1 MNLHRPLH
9 VGLNAHL
16 LSGERSYRSAGVHQY
31 VRHLLRHLPEAGCR
45 VTAFL
50 GRDCLQ
56 PVGGCAVRCSHLP
69 TGRPYAR
76 VIWEQFVQPY
86 ALCRERVDLAHAP
99 VFVAPL
105 AASCPLVVTIH
116 DLSFL
121 RLPHVFHPAKRLYLN
136 VFTRASVRR
145 AQRIIAVSTHAAEET
160 ARLLGVQR
168 GRVDVIC
175 HGVDSEFH
183 PRSPEEVRAFRER
196 RGLPER
202 FLLFVGTLEPRKN
215 LVRLVEAFARLRE
228 PGLKLVLAGG
238 RGWSYEEILARVED
252 LELEEEVVLPGF
264 IPGDELPLWY
274 NAATLLVYPSLYEG
288 FGMPILES
296 LASGTVVLTSDRSS
310 LPEAA
315 GDGALLVDPYDVDA
329 IAEGMHQL
337 LTDELLRRELRRRGM
352 IHAARFSWAQMAIET
367 VGVYRRALSGED
379 RG

>member
-1 MNLHRPLH
+1 
-9 VGLNAHL
+9 
-16 LSGERSYRSAGVHQY
+16 
-31 VRHLLRHLPEAGCR
+31 
-45 VTAFL
+45 
-50 GRDCLQ
+50 
-56 PVGGCAVRCSHLP
+56 
-69 TGRPYAR
+69 
-76 VIWEQFVQPY
+76 
-86 ALCRERVDLAHAP
+86 LCRERVDLAHAP